1 DLGPLVSEML
11 AAPTGLHLAAL
22 CKEIRQQARQYAAR
36 GRDWRSIVDG
46 LRPHTATLWRAL
58 PLSERRRFLAHLR
71 PYWEI
76 HRHRMP
82 VAIARRLAILLEQ
95 GAVRVVAGSVAS
107 AQADDHGVRLYV
119 RERGDDRLIEVRAA
133 WVINCTGPA
142 ASNSAESNPA
152 IGSLLVHGRVR
163 QDELS
168 LGLETAP
175 DGSAIDLQGSAAPD
189 LFVVGTLR

>member
-1 DLGPLVSEML
+1 M
-11 AAPTGLHLAAL
+11 
-22 CKEIRQQARQYAAR
+22 
-36 GRDWRSIVDG
+36 
-46 LRPHTATLWRAL
+46 
-58 PLSERRRFLAHLR
+58 
-71 PYWEI
+71 
-76 HRHRMP
+76 
-82 VAIARRLAILLEQ
+82 LLEQ

-175 DGSAIDLQGSAAPD
+175 DGSAIDVQGSAAPD
-189 LFVVGTLR
+189 LFVVGTLRKPLLWESTAVPELRNQAAFVAERIVSRARAQAPVGSGRAAA